1 MRKQNKGAKKM
12 YKIKDIVDCM
22 NEAPSGGY
30 VGIVDYESSN
40 GDVVSVVG
48 QLGCSY
54 SDAKA
59 KSIEALKTAIDEND
73 FSDISVSGVCY
84 GDKQSDG
91 SIIWN
96 ARKRSLPLLSFN
108 ETFTKD
114 EVLSV
119 AKDILEAWEN
129 PAPRK
134 SNKVQLTEKNDG
146 LSFNTETLSFNF
158 TLLVNNETYK
168 EELSKK
174 AKHGKEVKVKASA
187 PESVLKNEIR
197 KRFEKKIKSYS
208 LSKGKFAKLSIG
220 GKNFL
225 SEEIAI

>member
-1 MRKQNKGAKKM
+1 MKKLNKRSKKM
-12 YKIKDIVDCM
+12 YKIKDIVESM
-22 NEAPSGGY
+22 NTAPSGGY

-54 SDAKA
+54 GDAKA
-59 KSIEALKTAIDEND
+59 KSIEALKTAINEGD
-73 FSDISVSGVCY
+73 FSDITVSGTCY
-84 GDKQSDG
+84 GDKQDDG

-96 ARKRSLPLLSFN
+96 ARKRSLPMLSFN
-108 ETFTKD
+108 ETFSKD
-114 EVLSV
+114 EVISV
-119 AKDILEAWEN
+119 AKDILEGWEN

-158 TLLVNNETYK
+158 TLLVTKETYK
-168 EELSKK
+168 EDLSKE

-187 PESVLKNEIR
+187 PDSVLKNQIR

-208 LSKGKFAKLSIG
+208 ISKGKFAKLSING
-220 GKNFL
+220 NTFL